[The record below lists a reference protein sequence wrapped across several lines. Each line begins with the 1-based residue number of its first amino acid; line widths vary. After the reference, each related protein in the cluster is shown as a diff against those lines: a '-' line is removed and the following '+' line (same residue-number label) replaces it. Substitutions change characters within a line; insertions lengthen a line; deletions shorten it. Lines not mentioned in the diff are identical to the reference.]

1 MNQKKTPPFNLCM
14 ESLSGA
20 RFVRFVST
28 PEVLEFVSSVEDELT
43 QIEEAISLQAM
54 ESASPS
60 SWGVMSFA
68 LHPSSELFYTQ
79 VTTSIM

>member
-1 MNQKKTPPFNLCM
+1 M
-14 ESLSGA
+14 
-20 RFVRFVST
+20 RFVST

-43 QIEEAISLQAM
+43 QIEEAISLRAM

>member
-1 MNQKKTPPFNLCM
+1 M
-14 ESLSGA
+14 EFLSGA

-43 QIEEAISLQAM
+43 QIEEAISMRAM

-79 VTTSIM
+79 VTTSII

>member
-1 MNQKKTPPFNLCM
+1 
-14 ESLSGA
+14 
-20 RFVRFVST
+20 VRFVST

-43 QIEEAISLQAM
+43 QIEEAISMRAM

-60 SWGVMSFA
+60 PWGVMSFA

-79 VTTSIM
+79 VTTSIMQSINLCS

>member
-1 MNQKKTPPFNLCM
+1 M

-43 QIEEAISLQAM
+43 QIEEAISMRAM

-60 SWGVMSFA
+60 SWGVMSFV